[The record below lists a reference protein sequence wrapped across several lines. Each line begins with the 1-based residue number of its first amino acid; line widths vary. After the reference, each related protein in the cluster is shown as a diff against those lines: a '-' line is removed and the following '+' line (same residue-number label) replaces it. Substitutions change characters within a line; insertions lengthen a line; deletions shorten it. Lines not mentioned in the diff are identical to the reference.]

1 MREEVEN
8 TVEWDHE
15 NLPSIRHH
23 NSAIFELFSDLPNAE
38 KLDRERVLGY

>member
-1 MREEVEN
+1 MREEFGN
-8 TVEWDHE
+8 TVEWDPE
-15 NLPSIRHH
+15 NLPSIRRQ